1 MYDVGN
7 MYYNGNGVSPD
18 YAEALRWFRMSA
30 DKGNIVA
37 MQFLSIMYKEGI
49 GVPKDNVESVRWRKA
64 AEKARR
70 N

>member
-1 MYDVGN
+1 MAAEKGDV
-7 MYYNGNGVSPD
+7 
-18 YAEALRWFRMSA
+18 
-30 DKGNIVA
+30 VA

-49 GVPKDNVESVRWRKA
+49 GVAKNNVESVRWRKA